1 MRFTRLAVVASL
13 AASAAS
19 IAAAQAPP
27 SVLFRIELANAQGVV
42 DCPVMSGPIGQ
53 AFTTRLSNGMAFSGR
68 TTALDADGASL
79 ITVHFPAG
87 SKPMSMTAKLE
98 HQKPSF
104 QTSVGGTDLRLTVV
118 IESPEL
124 LATTQGRPPSKTF
137 RGGSGPAFR
146 RLDAPATCEP
156 LLRRPT
162 PAS

>member
-1 MRFTRLAVVASL
+1 MKFAQAAAVAATFTSL
-13 AASAAS
+13 L
-19 IAAAQAPP
+19 AAAQAPP
-27 SVLFRIELANAQGVV
+27 SVLFRIELSDAKGIV
-42 DCPVMSGPIGQ
+42 DCPVMSGPVGQ
-53 AFTTRLSNGMAFSGR
+53 SFTTRLSNGMAFSGR
-68 TTALDADGASL
+68 TSLLDADGVST
-79 ITVHFPAG
+79 ITVHFPSG

-98 HQKPSF
+98 QQKPSF

-146 RLDAPATCEP
+146 RLDAPPKCEP

-162 PAS
+162 PAT